1 MAKIIG
7 LPKLSPTMEEGVLV
21 RWVKQEG
28 EAIAVDDLMA
38 EVETDKATM
47 EFRAFDAGVLLARL
61 APEGASLAPDAPVAI
76 IGKAG
81 EDIASLLADLT
92 GKTRDPIRLDSPPSA
107 AATAADAGALTAAKA
122 KQNGGRVLASPVVR
136 KRARELALDL
146 HDVDGSGPLGRIIL
160 RDLPDHAGQASGR
173 TGYEGDIAAAS
184 TQASFKAPASQA
196 AVGENDQRTPLTP
209 MRKAIATRMVAAKRE
224 APHFYLNVDLDAGA
238 LFEARESWR
247 TLVDKE
253 IKLSFNDIIVYAL
266 SRALR
271 DVPRCNASF
280 HGDHILVHGDIHI
293 AVAVSIEGGLVT
305 PVLRHADRLSLS
317 QVSAQVRELGER
329 SRKKALK
336 PEDMEGGTC
345 SVSNLGMFGVDSFS
359 AILNPPQACI
369 LSVGALR
376 DSPVVRDGQVV
387 AGKRMYLGLS
397 VDHRAVDGAEGAQL
411 LSALRQRLERPM
423 SLLL

>member
-1 MAKIIG
+1 MAKIVG

-28 EAIAVDDLMA
+28 EAIAVDDLLA

-81 EDIASLLADLT
+81 EDIASLLAQLT
-92 GKTRDPIRLDSPPSA
+92 NKTQDPIRLEAPKTSA
-107 AATAADAGALTAAKA
+107 APDAIQVEPSKA
-122 KQNGGRVLASPVVR
+122 SQNGGRVIASPVVR

-146 HDVDGSGPLGRIIL
+146 HSVSGSGPRGRIIL
-160 RDLPDHAGQASGR
+160 RDLPADAGHAEPAQARDESPG
-173 TGYEGDIAAAS
+173 S
-184 TQASFKAPASQA
+184 TSTATLKSPTPTF
-196 AVGENDQRTPLTP
+196 ETDQRVALTP
-209 MRKAIATRMVAAKRE
+209 MRKTIATRMVAAKRE
-224 APHFYLNVDLDAGA
+224 APHFYLHADIDAGA

-247 TLVDKE
+247 ALVDKE

-271 DVPRCNASF
+271 EMPRCNASF
-280 HGDHILVHGDIHI
+280 YGDHIVLHGDVHI
-293 AVAVSIEGGLVT
+293 AIAVSIEGGLVT
-305 PVLRHADRLSLS
+305 PILRHADRLSLS

-329 SRKKALK
+329 ARKKALK

-345 SVSNLGMFGVDSFS
+345 SISNLGMFGVDSFS

-376 DSPVVRDGQVV
+376 DTPVVRDGQVV
-387 AGKRMYLGLS
+387 AGKRMNLGIS
-397 VDHRAVDGAEGAQL
+397 VDHRAVDGAEAAKL
-411 LSALRQRLERPM
+411 LSVLRQKLERPM